1 MSRPHNVV
9 ILVQSLEGRA
19 RAFDQLAG
27 MVESMTVYGRKRR
40 RYKAY
45 LVAQMRQEARR
56 CRTDLEMATENLH
69 GIPTT

>member
-1 MSRPHNVV
+1 
-9 ILVQSLEGRA
+9 
-19 RAFDQLAG
+19 

-45 LVAQMRQEARR
+45 LVAEIRQEARR

-69 GIPTT
+69 GISLIRPEDPNKEDS